1 MDNNKMLDRTPF
13 SKDPG
18 QEAERS
24 NMATS
29 VVALLIPQRQK
40 IWPANSIIL
49 GLSYYNFF
57 SRSNKKCGTRSANQ
71 LLLRKEKEGSKQ
83 RITRTGTTSS
93 APAATV

>member
-29 VVALLIPQRQK
+29 VV
-40 IWPANSIIL
+40 ANSIIL